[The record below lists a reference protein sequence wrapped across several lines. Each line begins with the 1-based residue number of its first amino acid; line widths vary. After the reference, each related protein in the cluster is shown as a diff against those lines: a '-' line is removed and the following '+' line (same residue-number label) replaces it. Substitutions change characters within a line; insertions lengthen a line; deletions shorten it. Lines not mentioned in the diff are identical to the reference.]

1 MILDG
6 EPSSVVLPMLLPSLE
21 KSISAEQV
29 ITDLIWSRRDLDLW
43 HFFTSKSNQFIV
55 AHGCI
60 LYKFGEIHASGW

>member
-29 ITDLIWSRRDLDLW
+29 ITDLIWSRRDLDL
-43 HFFTSKSNQFIV
+43 
-55 AHGCI
+55 
-60 LYKFGEIHASGW
+60 